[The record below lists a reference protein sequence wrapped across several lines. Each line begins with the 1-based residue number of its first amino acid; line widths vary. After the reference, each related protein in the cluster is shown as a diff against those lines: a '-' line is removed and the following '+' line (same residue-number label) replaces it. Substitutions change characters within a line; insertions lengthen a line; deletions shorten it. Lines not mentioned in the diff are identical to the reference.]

1 MYRSNDDVIKIL
13 GIYFS
18 CNKNLE
24 QDKNFLNHI
33 VKIQNILKLWKL
45 RNLAIEG
52 RIVVFKSLLISK
64 FIHLALVTEIPTSTY
79 NLSTKIHMEFIWK
92 GKNPKIKNRTSCN
105 GYEYGGL
112 KNVGIFSNAVNLQ
125 CSWMKRLF
133 TNNFHQWKL
142 IPHT

>member
-1 MYRSNDDVIKIL
+1 MYRFNDDVIKIL

-18 CNKNLE
+18 YNKNLE
-24 QDKNFLNHI
+24 QEKNFLNHI

-45 RNLAIEG
+45 RNLTIEG

-64 FIHLALVTEIPTSTY
+64 YIHLALVTEIPTSTI
-79 NLSTKIHMEFIWK
+79 NLSTKIQMEFIRK
-92 GKNPKIKNRTSCN
+92 GKNPEIKNRTSCN
-105 GYEYGGL
+105 DYEYGGL

-125 CSWMKRLF
+125 CSWMKRLL

>member
-1 MYRSNDDVIKIL
+1 M
-13 GIYFS
+13 
-18 CNKNLE
+18 
-24 QDKNFLNHI
+24 NHI

-79 NLSTKIHMEFIWK
+79 NLSTKIQMEFIWK

-105 GYEYGGL
+105 SYEYGGP